1 MLSEHEL
8 YQQRLIDRCTKG
20 DRVAQQEIYQLY
32 YKVVYNT
39 CFRILGNRV
48 EAEDAMQEAFLSAF
62 HRLRFFRGEASFS
75 TWLRRI
81 AVNRSIDM
89 LRSQKT
95 RFAEFNEATCGLE
108 TDYVDEAVDD
118 ENNLKLIEQVK
129 AAMEQLPKGLKVVF
143 SLALF
148 EGYDHE
154 EIGEILGIAPSTSRS
169 QLARAKKKICQW
181 IESQKRTSHL

>member
-143 SLALF
+143 SLAL
-148 EGYDHE
+148 
-154 EIGEILGIAPSTSRS
+154 
-169 QLARAKKKICQW
+169 LALRHPHHALNWQG
-181 IESQKRTSHL
+181 QKRRYASGLNHKKEPAIYSKRVVN